1 MTHCRAAYHRASQA
15 KSRSQN
21 VEKVGGCVFCNSTH
35 FTPST
40 EGRWDEQTAVLC
52 SQCERE
58 HHVGCLRKHRGIHL
72 NEEPPGE
79 LPWFGDLHSFRSLFV
94 YFWLPFCTTTSWSG
108 DSCVGCPLTTGRYQK
123 GQKQPG
129 NSSTALILVPAG
141 RHYVMPALLC
151 VCASTER
158 GTRLNEQPPGE

>member
-1 MTHCRAAYHRASQA
+1 MAHDCEVTSRPHCRAAYHRASQA

-79 LPWFGDLHSFRSLFV
+79 LPWVEDFTPV
-94 YFWLPFCTTTSWSG
+94 
-108 DSCVGCPLTTGRYQK
+108 
-123 GQKQPG
+123 
-129 NSSTALILVPAG
+129 
-141 RHYVMPALLC
+141 
-151 VCASTER
+151 
-158 GTRLNEQPPGE
+158 

>member
-1 MTHCRAAYHRASQA
+1 M
-15 KSRSQN
+15 
-21 VEKVGGCVFCNSTH
+21 EKVGGCVFCNSPH

-79 LPWFGDLHSFRSLFV
+79 LPGFEDLRFFRSPMLQV
-94 YFWLPFCTTTSWSG
+94 LLPFSDMMSLAWG
-108 DSCVGCPLTTGRYQK
+108 IHVHA
-123 GQKQPG
+123 
-129 NSSTALILVPAG
+129 ALWL
-141 RHYVMPALLC
+141 
-151 VCASTER
+151 
-158 GTRLNEQPPGE
+158 Q